1 MLYMN
6 GIHQNLYIYIY
17 IDEYHVNH
25 VYDCMIVEGERERE
39 TNLKISTNA
48 TKTNEVEIQLLGGSS
63 HLESGV
69 VT

>member
-1 MLYMN
+1 
-6 GIHQNLYIYIY
+6 
-17 IDEYHVNH
+17 
-25 VYDCMIVEGERERE
+25 MIVERERE

-69 VT
+69 VKLVK

>member
-1 MLYMN
+1 MV
-6 GIHQNLYIYIY
+6 YIKTYIY
-17 IDEYHVNH
+17 IDVYHVNH
-25 VYDCMIVEGERERE
+25 VYDCMIVERERE

-69 VT
+69 VKLVK